1 MLDAI
6 VIGAGP
12 AGIAT
17 AAMLAKRGG
26 RFALVDRN
34 GLVGGA
40 YARMEPSIVMTSPA
54 RLVGLPGKRF
64 EPARPYGTAAEYH
77 HYLVDYA
84 REAGVA
90 VGRFDVEA
98 IEINNDGFV
107 VIERVRTRTAAEASS
122 DVDPG
127 AGREG
132 SEAGHPQDTVLPG
145 DEQAATGPSDDRRR
159 LSARAL
165 VIATGM
171 FDFPIIPAIEGT
183 PTVPVVHAR
192 DWREASFANGQ
203 VVLVVGGASSAI
215 EIAESCAR
223 RGCVVTVAARK
234 ISIGAQKIFGVDPA
248 LALFPVL
255 ARTRPARFC
264 DGRFTVPGVDR
275 GFAELR
281 ERGAIAV
288 RRELRRI
295 DGSVI
300 ELVDGA
306 RIEVDT
312 IVFATGYRH
321 DTSIVPAV
329 VTRTA
334 RGTLECQRGESVSHR
349 GLYVVGGP
357 CATSAASQ
365 YLYGIARD
373 AEAIARR
380 IVPRSA

>member
-1 MLDAI
+1 
-6 VIGAGP
+6 
-12 AGIAT
+12 T
-17 AAMLAKRGG
+17 
-26 RFALVDRN
+26 VDRC
-34 GLVGGA
+34 
-40 YARMEPSIVMTSPA
+40 
-54 RLVGLPGKRF
+54 
-64 EPARPYGTAAEYH
+64 
-77 HYLVDYA
+77 
-84 REAGVA
+84 A
-90 VGRFDVEA
+90 VEM
-98 IEINNDGFV
+98 IEVTGDGFV
-107 VIERVRTRTAAEASS
+107 VVER
-122 DVDPG
+122 G
-127 AGREG
+127 G
-132 SEAGHPQDTVLPG
+132 
-145 DEQAATGPSDDRRR
+145 RR
-159 LSARAL
+159 LSARAV

-171 FDFPIIPAIEGT
+171 FDFPIIPAIAGT
-183 PTVPVVHAR
+183 PTVPIVHAR
-192 DWREASFANGQ
+192 DWRDDSFANGQ
-203 VVLVVGGASSAI
+203 RVLVVGGASSAI

-295 DGSVI
+295 DGSVV

-312 IVFATGYRH
+312 IVYATGYRH

-334 RGTLECQRGESVSHR
+334 RGTLECVRGESVSHR
-349 GLYVVGGP
+349 GLFVAGGP